1 VTAPGPQ
8 IEGFTF
14 VEHLG
19 SGGYSDVYLYERR
32 SPRMRVAVKVLKD
45 GRLGESER
53 KQFAAEAETMAELAD
68 HPFIVQ
74 VFSADTTPDGRPY
87 LVMKYYPP
95 PNMGVRAARQRYS
108 LDSVLRTGIY
118 ISSAVEAA
126 HRAGIVH
133 RDIKPAN
140 LLVSQYGEPGLT
152 DFGIAGLAAETD
164 TTDDLGVS
172 IPWTAPEV
180 LSGASNGTIASDVYS
195 LGATLWHLLVGRS
208 PFELPTGDNTARA
221 LMGRVLRTGPPST
234 GRPDVPASME
244 RLLSQTMSKSPAQ
257 RPRSALEFA
266 RALQTIEQEQRFG
279 RTEIVV
285 EGIGTTGP
293 TPERPA
299 TDRGDRTRLHA
310 PTRVSPHADPQPS
323 KTASRSR
330 TRTAP
335 PSSAAPA
342 TLTSAGPLPTGS
354 TVFSAPVGSAPVG
367 SAPVKPSG
375 GELRSRAATALPG
388 VAPTVRRPAVA
399 PAEKPVADPPRTQ
412 WRPFRLLLIA
422 GCLGAM
428 AIIGVLIALSGG
440 RHGQAASDLPTA
452 QDTEDLSLAPDQLVA
467 PSVVAAYDAGAKI
480 LRFQWTIPTSEKDVV
495 FVWRLR
501 SDPDNPTR
509 TAARSYQVKTS
520 SPTTTC
526 LSVQAVPIA
535 GGTASSPSSYVCGK
549 V

>member
-1 VTAPGPQ
+1 VTASGPQ

-221 LMGRVLRTGPPST
+221 LMGRVLRTSPPST

-293 TPERPA
+293 PPERPVV
-299 TDRGDRTRLHA
+299 DRGDRTRLHA
-310 PTRVSPHADPQPS
+310 PTRVSPHADPVPRAAGESALRSAPS
-323 KTASRSR
+323 PSVAPAASATTAPTDSVPAFSALAGTAAAPSSGAQRARASTAS
-330 TRTAP
+330 
-335 PSSAAPA
+335 
-342 TLTSAGPLPTGS
+342 
-354 TVFSAPVGSAPVG
+354 
-367 SAPVKPSG
+367 
-375 GELRSRAATALPG
+375 PG
-388 VAPTVRRPAVA
+388 IAPTVRRPAVVA
-399 PAEKPVADPPRTQ
+399 AEKPVAETSRVRRGPL
-412 WRPFRLLLIA
+412 RLLLIA
-422 GCLGAM
+422 TGLGAV

-440 RHGQAASDLPTA
+440 KHGQPASDLPTA
-452 QDTEDLSLAPDQLVA
+452 QDTEDLSLAPDQLTA
-467 PSVVAAYDAGAKI
+467 PSVVAAYDPGAKI
-480 LRFQWTIPTSEKDVV
+480 LRFQWTVPASEKDVV

-509 TAARSYQVKTS
+509 TAARSYQVRTN
-520 SPTTTC
+520 SPATTC

>member
-221 LMGRVLRTGPPST
+221 LMGRVLRTSPPST

-285 EGIGTTGP
+285 EGIGTTGQP
-293 TPERPA
+293 PERPA
-299 TDRGDRTRLHA
+299 VDRGDRTRLHA
-310 PTRVSPHADPQPS
+310 PTRVSPHADPAPR
-323 KTASRSR
+323 AAARSAP
-330 TRTAP
+330 RTAP
-335 PSSAAPA
+335 SPNVVPAASASANPAPA
-342 TLTSAGPLPTGS
+342 GS
-354 TVFSAPVGSAPVG
+354 VSDFSAPAGPAPANPPG
-367 SAPVKPSG
+367 AQ
-375 GELRSRAATALPG
+375 RARASTASPG
-388 VAPTVRRPAVA
+388 IAPTVRRPVVAVA
-399 PAEKPVADPPRTQ
+399 AKPVDEPSRVR
-412 WRPFRLLLIA
+412 WSPFRVLLIVTGLCA
-422 GCLGAM
+422 V
-428 AIIGVLIALSGG
+428 AIIGVLITLSGG
-440 RHGQAASDLPTA
+440 KHGQPASDLPTA
-452 QDTEDLSLAPDQLVA
+452 QDTEDLSLGPDQLTA
-467 PSVVAAYDAGAKI
+467 PSVAAAYDPSAKI
-480 LRFQWTIPTSEKDVV
+480 LRFQWTIPASEKDVV

-509 TAARSYQVKTS
+509 TAARSYQVRTS
-520 SPTTTC
+520 SPATTC

-535 GGTASSPSSYVCGK
+535 GGAASSPSSYVCGK